1 MEKISLVY
9 TSIDKE
15 FINKD
20 INIGEY
26 SLDKIREL
34 KDNRYNELFHSS
46 SESWNNFWEKS
57 EINIESSD
65 EFDNFAVNFSL
76 YHMQIMTPFHDN
88 RFSIG
93 AKGLTGEGY
102 KGHVFWDTEIFM
114 LPFFLYIN
122 PETAKQL
129 FDEGA
134 LFVDGRLPEEFSNGH
149 IKGAININYITFKG
163 LTIPER
169 QELLKDI
176 SKDKLIVSYCGSDSC
191 EISIDNGYEI
201 AKAGYDY
208 VKIYLGGYKD
218 WKNLEYPIEK

>member
-1 MEKISLVY
+1 MKKTFKEVLIILVLS
-9 TSIDKE
+9 TITGFIGNAVSSKGIPLVGEFGERRTIDSAKT
-15 FINKD
+15 
-20 INIGEY
+20 
-26 SLDKIREL
+26 DKIDL
-34 KDNRYNELFHSS
+34 KQKGKQNKAGFYQPV
-46 SESWNNFWEKS
+46 
-57 EINIESSD
+57 NIS
-65 EFDNFAVNFSL
+65 A
-76 YHMQIMTPFHDN
+76 
-88 RFSIG
+88 
-93 AKGLTGEGY
+93 
-102 KGHVFWDTEIFM
+102 
-114 LPFFLYIN
+114 
-122 PETAKQL
+122 ETAKQL